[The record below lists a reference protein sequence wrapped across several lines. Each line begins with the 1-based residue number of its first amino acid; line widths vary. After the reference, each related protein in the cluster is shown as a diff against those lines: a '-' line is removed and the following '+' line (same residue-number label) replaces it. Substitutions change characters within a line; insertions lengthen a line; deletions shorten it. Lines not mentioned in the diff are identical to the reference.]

1 MERFTSPFS
10 AGRKIEIGS
19 TDWNIFTC
27 LKTKI
32 IIIIIII
39 IIIVIYFLYIYLQL
53 ALEAG
58 DVQIT
63 DYFTEE
69 KQMNKR
75 EFDFLNTQNI
85 AEVKAKVGL

>member
-27 LKTKI
+27 LKTK
-32 IIIIIII
+32 IIIII

>member
-1 MERFTSPFS
+1 M
-10 AGRKIEIGS
+10 
-19 TDWNIFTC
+19 
-27 LKTKI
+27 
-32 IIIIIII
+32 
-39 IIIVIYFLYIYLQL
+39 YIYLQL

-63 DYFTEE
+63 DYFIEE